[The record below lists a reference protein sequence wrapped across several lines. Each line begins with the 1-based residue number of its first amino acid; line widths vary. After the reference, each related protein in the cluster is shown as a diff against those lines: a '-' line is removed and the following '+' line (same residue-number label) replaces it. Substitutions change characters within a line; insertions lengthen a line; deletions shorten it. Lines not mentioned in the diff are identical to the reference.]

1 MNAQQ
6 IFSYLLRQIETSEL
20 NYSITKTPFSAS
32 ISIKSSFAKRYQHL
46 TDRSTEKLR
55 QHDVSTSHTRIT
67 ATATLET
74 ENLEIKATIKSLEK
88 TVTRQKEDLKDKFV
102 EIKEMKKMSDD
113 QVSEFRAELLKVK
126 SERNKLQAK
135 LKTLEDDNEKLK
147 EESNIVK
154 TEAKEALK
162 DLANKKNIQINEVK
176 SLEKDKEA
184 LEKLVSRLKQT
195 SDKEPVSLKFKCELC
210 RLEFDDMTSLKAHT
224 RAEHTKDQH
233 SQNEAKS
240 ECKSKSNRFSE
251 YLCYYCRKRI
261 NSEKDLE
268 EHKPVCY
275 GIKDFAAYPC
285 EKCGAQC
292 KDNNALGRHR
302 TVYHGLAT
310 FSEEHETELFWCDS
324 CPLNYRVYETL
335 EDHMKSC
342 HWNVG

>member
-1 MNAQQ
+1 MTWQVW
-6 IFSYLLRQIETSEL
+6 
-20 NYSITKTPFSAS
+20 KVTP
-32 ISIKSSFAKRYQHL
+32 
-46 TDRSTEKLR
+46 
-55 QHDVSTSHTRIT
+55 
-67 ATATLET
+67 
-74 ENLEIKATIKSLEK
+74 
-88 TVTRQKEDLKDKFV
+88 
-102 EIKEMKKMSDD
+102 
-113 QVSEFRAELLKVK
+113 
-126 SERNKLQAK
+126 
-135 LKTLEDDNEKLK
+135 
-147 EESNIVK
+147 
-154 TEAKEALK
+154 
-162 DLANKKNIQINEVK
+162 
-176 SLEKDKEA
+176 
-184 LEKLVSRLKQT
+184 
-195 SDKEPVSLKFKCELC
+195 
-210 RLEFDDMTSLKAHT
+210 